1 MLINHTRGKADLSIL
16 LLLKNYEIVVT
27 ERSYQSLHSQ
37 KMQKARIMEM
47 VRQFVKRYN
56 IFMNLVMF
64 NISISF

>member
-16 LLLKNYEIVVT
+16 LLLKNYEIVVI